1 MYAGRSL
8 FSVPSPYDAQAP
20 SDGQPKR
27 TLPVFINVTA
37 GSWLN
42 VSEYSERTMANSSA
56 TPATCGN
63 SSEISMPL
71 WPCGRNIHG
80 DPFTFGSL
88 VLIIANS

>member
-1 MYAGRSL
+1 
-8 FSVPSPYDAQAP
+8 
-20 SDGQPKR
+20 
-27 TLPVFINVTA
+27 
-37 GSWLN
+37 
-42 VSEYSERTMANSSA
+42 MANSSA